1 MLQSNNNIFFS
12 FNDNLD
18 LYVKRRKNR
27 DLFSSKIVETHPIVL
42 KLVEFGYDEVYS
54 RRVFYYLHPED
65 IEEALNYMSEDNG
78 IIQHRFIQDRRDIF
92 SNKCYICGAHEKFHL
107 KELDMSINKDNN
119 DIEEINNNLID
130 EQEEK
135 IIDENNSIENDINNY
150 NNNIINTTNAYFEDK
165 GDKSIISSKNDIR
178 TKKVLLN
185 INNYKKEINHENKNI
200 EKKPNNLMKR
210 LIIYKKINSNKN
222 TLEQKEEKEENLEK
236 MECEVCSEEFIITEK
251 NKVNSCGHAF
261 CDGCWFDSLSVK
273 IKENK
278 ISSLKCLD
286 YNCKEKLDDNFII
299 NLLNNDANLINNYIK
314 YKLELLI
321 LNDPNKKLCPHPNCD
336 SYLELKNIKNK
347 NVSCLNNHKYCF
359 ICLKKPHG
367 DSPCD
372 IDNDSNIK
380 EYAKNNF
387 VKRCPNCGIIIE
399 KNNGCNHI
407 TCSKCGHQWCWL
419 CNEKYFNGHFDQGK
433 CKGFQYFQ
441 PKNDYEIKLVM
452 EGKIKKEE
460 LPVDQI
466 QDFIMD
472 INNEI
477 ENHFMPFENINRI
490 EDNFYNINNAINIRP
505 NAVNDNNSDLEYNDM
520 GVLEKFLYVLLYFIF
535 GHFFYFKSYT
545 KKRKKFFIL
554 FFYFYL
560 LYTIAFFMQLIIMNI
575 IIFIVGSIKSGFRTF
590 FVQMINFDFDFRERI
605 LIIIFYFY
613 LGTSFYYYSLCRKKL
628 FYQWLQ
634 NMSKN
639 LLNSSSV
646 SSSESKI
653 YCCANV
659 LMFFYCAFISII
671 YYPYQ
676 IIINSLSMI
685 AMIIIENDFDDFIIK
700 LKKVL
705 MLH

>member
-185 INNYKKEINHENKNI
+185 TNNYKKEINHENKNI

-321 LNDPNKKLCPHPNCD
+321 LNDPNKKYHVFGNEALYVEKKYDLFGEITIDLFKPEIYINKVKQ
-336 SYLELKNIKNK
+336 LLKYILVIK
-347 NVSCLNNHKYCF
+347 L
-359 ICLKKPHG
+359 
-367 DSPCD
+367 
-372 IDNDSNIK
+372 
-380 EYAKNNF
+380 
-387 VKRCPNCGIIIE
+387 IE
-399 KNNGCNHI
+399 KNNNFFDD
-407 TCSKCGHQWCWL
+407 KV
-419 CNEKYFNGHFDQGK
+419 EKALIIVTNGKYLDF
-433 CKGFQYFQ
+433 
-441 PKNDYEIKLVM
+441 
-452 EGKIKKEE
+452 IKK
-460 LPVDQI
+460 I
-466 QDFIMD
+466 STAKIYTK
-472 INNEI
+472 
-477 ENHFMPFENINRI
+477 ENISDELDFSSI
-490 EDNFYNINNAINIRP
+490 KDIPTKSNNLAKKFK
-505 NAVNDNNSDLEYNDM
+505 EYNNNILDFHN
-520 GVLEKFLYVLLYFIF
+520 KF
-535 GHFFYFKSYT
+535 
-545 KKRKKFFIL
+545 
-554 FFYFYL
+554 
-560 LYTIAFFMQLIIMNI
+560 N
-575 IIFIVGSIKSGFRTF
+575 
-590 FVQMINFDFDFRERI
+590 
-605 LIIIFYFY
+605 
-613 LGTSFYYYSLCRKKL
+613 
-628 FYQWLQ
+628 
-634 NMSKN
+634 
-639 LLNSSSV
+639 
-646 SSSESKI
+646 
-653 YCCANV
+653 
-659 LMFFYCAFISII
+659 
-671 YYPYQ
+671 
-676 IIINSLSMI
+676 
-685 AMIIIENDFDDFIIK
+685 
-700 LKKVL
+700 
-705 MLH
+705 